1 MDNQIWAFVIVS
13 VMWTG
18 VLFYMFQLSK
28 KVSRLEK
35 LLDESDES

>member
-1 MDNQIWAFVIVS
+1 MDNQFWAFIVVT

-18 VLFYMFQLSK
+18 VLFYMVQLSK

-35 LLDESDES
+35 LIDESDES